1 MPPLAALVL
10 LRGNRSRELHPS
22 TGRTFWKALMSNASG
37 LITDDG
43 ALLQRGSFGRARSLT
58 VLAQEELGKA
68 LWIYETFEQA

>member
-1 MPPLAALVL
+1 
-10 LRGNRSRELHPS
+10 
-22 TGRTFWKALMSNASG
+22 MSNASG